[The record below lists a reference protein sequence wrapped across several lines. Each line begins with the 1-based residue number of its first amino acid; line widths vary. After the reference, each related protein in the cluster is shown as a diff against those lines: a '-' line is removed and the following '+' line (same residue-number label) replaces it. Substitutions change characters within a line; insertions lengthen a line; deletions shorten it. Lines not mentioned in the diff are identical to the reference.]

1 MARPDKVGL
10 DYFSIPVNWLDGI
23 EMRKL
28 MRACGPSAPTV
39 IIKVWGLA
47 YANNG
52 YFLKWDKD
60 ATFLVAD
67 DVNMK
72 EQAVD
77 EIVSKAVTIGLFDLG
92 VYSGYSVL
100 TSYDMQNQYS
110 YAARK
115 RNRHK
120 IRPEYDLSGVS
131 DVNNSVNVGDNPAT
145 GVVLDDQST
154 HMYMNKD
161 MHINN
166 RQTDIPARED
176 AESVDG
182 SGPSKAM
189 LQWQELWG
197 WPNAIAQED
206 LRQWISDFGDDL
218 VTWVIQ
224 YAARKDVQ
232 ARSADKYLDRVFV
245 AYKERGIT
253 TVEAAEAESTQ
264 HEEVAKANAPRP
276 QRQYIRQKREEQTP
290 KWAKEGYV
298 APKEVVTPE
307 MQSTM
312 DEQLAQIAARR
323 KEVQEEGNKNG

>member
-1 MARPDKVGL
+1 
-10 DYFSIPVNWLDGI
+10 
-23 EMRKL
+23 
-28 MRACGPSAPTV
+28 
-39 IIKVWGLA
+39 
-47 YANNG
+47 
-52 YFLKWDKD
+52 
-60 ATFLVAD
+60 
-67 DVNMK
+67 MK

-131 DVNNSVNVGDNPAT
+131 DVNNLVNVGDNPAT

-166 RQTDIPARED
+166 KQTDIPARED

-245 AYKERGIT
+245 AYKDRGIT
-253 TVEAAEAESTQ
+253 TVEAAEAESNQ
-264 HEEVAKANAPRP
+264 HEEIAKANAPRP
-276 QRQYIRQKREEQTP
+276 QRQYGRQKREEQTP
-290 KWAKEGYV
+290 DWAKPGYEQ
-298 APKEVVTPE
+298 PKEHISPE
-307 MQSTM
+307 LQAQM
-312 DEQLAQIAARR
+312 DAQLAQIRARR
-323 KEVQEEGNKNG
+323 EQRQKESEQT